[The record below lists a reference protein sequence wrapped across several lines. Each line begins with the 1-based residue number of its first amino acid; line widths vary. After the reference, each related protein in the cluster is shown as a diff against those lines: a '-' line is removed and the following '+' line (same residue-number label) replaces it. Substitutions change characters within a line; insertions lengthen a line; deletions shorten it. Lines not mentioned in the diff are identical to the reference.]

1 MALNCNTQHPL
12 KHDGTS
18 QQQRFAEAL
27 EPSYAPVHEF
37 SLRDWMRFAWHFAEK
52 LRFFPPTDPQKASGN
67 WQEFMKAEEEIEAF
81 LKDAALVE
89 GENWLDKE
97 EQKTILNR
105 DPKGNYE
112 PHLALFLS
120 FLKLTKFSQQHLN
133 TLTQKH
139 LKFYYGEV
147 LQISRRKALPDRVHV
162 IFELAK
168 NAGSGLI
175 KKDTLLDGGKDDHGN
190 PILYRTEEELT
201 VNKARV
207 AHLKSI
213 FHQPGKEI
221 RFAEMTNSAD
231 GLGTE
236 FENPQPRWRPFGNPD
251 WPAATTGFAVAS
263 QVLLMKEGE
272 RKIVMTIHFKNPV
285 KTQGFPTAAT
295 LESTVMALITG
306 EKDWIQFPEIKV
318 HEYSGNTLSQ
328 LVFEMELSQGEEAVI
343 PYNAKIHNENFNT
356 QHPVVRLLFNA
367 GTTKG
372 YALFDA
378 LKKTVV
384 SKIDLSVSVKGMQD
398 LIAENDQ
405 GKLDPAKPFF
415 PFGSVPK
422 AGSNFYIGSSEI
434 FQKNWKTL
442 DLQLSWKNKPLSMV
456 SHYQVYHDA
465 GYTINGED
473 HFGVKASYLKNGKW
487 YPDSTTAEEKSLFS
501 ASGISITPES
511 SIKPKWTGL
520 SKLLIKKGVNQN
532 IALIKNYLAP
542 KPVPK
547 KGLSK
552 TFPLQVD
559 KPIIKNFVPIIVK
572 PIIMATAFH
581 AAAKSDFLRLTLTQ
595 SFLHEHY
602 ARLYSLAMIEIAN
615 GDEADI
621 PREPYTPEVSDI
633 KLNYTAEATDRFHFG
648 SHFSPEEKLQNYQTG
663 EVQLFYDLPFGQSQQ
678 HIFLREQSTFADA
691 VHKKEIRLIP
701 DFAPEGEFFIGLENA
716 SGSDIVSLLFHAA
729 EGSENPLAPTFA
741 NDKPI
746 EWFALVNNE
755 WQPLN
760 KNFLLA
766 NTTNNFLRSGIV
778 KLQLPAAAHNQNTL
792 LDNGF
797 HWIKAVLPNGIH
809 HTSVCELTGVF
820 AQAARAV
827 FSGNNLDSTEQESSL
842 EAETLAKIVDKPVE
856 IKGVKQPYPSFG
868 GTPRESD
875 RDYWLRISERLR
887 HKNRAVTIFDYERL
901 VLQQFPEVYKVKCL
915 THTSLKKPDGSPDY
929 FEINP
934 GHVSLL
940 VIPDISNQKSYDP
953 LQPRASRN
961 LLSNIEDYINQQNT
975 LHVQVV
981 ADNPDYEGVL
991 LDFSVKFHPQYDP
1004 NTYKKILNNDIVK
1017 YLSPWAF
1024 GEYGNIHFGGI
1035 LHKSIL
1041 IGFIEDRPYVDF
1053 ISAFKLMRQADM
1065 TDTNFIQAA
1074 SARAILVSAR
1084 NHSIKTI
1091 ENDQT
1096 CDQ

>member
-1 MALNCNTQHPL
+1 MALNCNTKHPL
-12 KHDGTS
+12 QHDGTS

-52 LRFFPPTDPQKASGN
+52 LRFFSHSDHQKPNGN
-67 WQEFMKAEEEIEAF
+67 WQEFMKSEEEIEAF
-81 LKDAALVE
+81 LKDAALAE
-89 GENWLDKE
+89 GENWLDEE
-97 EQKTILNR
+97 EQKNILKR
-105 DPKGNYE
+105 EPKGNYE

-133 TLTQKH
+133 TLTGKH
-139 LKFYYGEV
+139 LEFYYGEV
-147 LQISRRKALPDRVHV
+147 LKISKRKALPDRVHV

-168 NAGSGLI
+168 NANSGLI
-175 KKDTLLDGGKDDHGN
+175 KKDTLLDGGKDDNGK
-190 PILYRTEEELT
+190 PILYRIEEELT

-213 FHQPGKEI
+213 FHQPGKAI
-221 RFAEMTNSAD
+221 RYAEMTNSAD

-236 FENPQPRWRPFGNPD
+236 FESPHPRWRPFGNPN

-263 QVLLMKEGE
+263 QVLMMKEGE
-272 RKIVMTIHFKNPV
+272 RKITMTIQLKNPV
-285 KTQGFPTAAT
+285 KTQGFPSPAA
-295 LESTVMALITG
+295 LESAAMALITG
-306 EKDWIQFPEIKV
+306 EEDWIQIPEIKV
-318 HEYSGNTLSQ
+318 HEYSGNTLNQ
-328 LVFEMELSQGEEAVI
+328 LVFELDLSQGEDAIV
-343 PYNAKIHNENFNT
+343 PYDAEIHNESFNT
-356 QHPVVRLLFNA
+356 RHPVLRLLFNA
-367 GTTKG
+367 GTEEG
-372 YALFDA
+372 YGLFDA
-378 LKKTVV
+378 LKKLVIN
-384 SKIDLSVSVKGMQD
+384 KIDITISVKGKKD
-398 LIAENDQ
+398 VIAENDQ
-405 GKLDPAKPFF
+405 GKLDTAKPFL
-415 PFGSVPK
+415 PFGSVPR

-442 DLQLSWKNKPLSMV
+442 DLQLSWKNKPFSIT

-465 GYTINGED
+465 GHTINGED

-487 YPDSTTAEEKSLFS
+487 FPDSSTAEEKSLFS
-501 ASGISITPES
+501 SSGISITPES
-511 SIKPKWTGL
+511 SIKPKWAGL
-520 SKLLIKKGVNQN
+520 SKLLIQKGLNPN

-547 KGLSK
+547 KKQSN
-552 TFPLQVD
+552 TAQFPLVVV
-559 KPIIKNFVPIIVK
+559 KPIVVNLAPIIVK

-581 AAAKSDFLRLTLTQ
+581 AAAKSDFLRLTLTK

-615 GDEADI
+615 GGEADI
-621 PREPYTPEVSDI
+621 PNEPYTPEVSDI
-633 KLNYTAEATDRFHFG
+633 QLNYTAEASNRFHFE
-648 SHFSPEEKLQNYQTG
+648 SHFSPEEKLQNYQTR
-663 EVQLFYDLPFGQSQQ
+663 EVQLFHELPFGQTEQ
-678 HIFLREQSTFADA
+678 HVFLREQATFADA
-691 VHKKEIRLIP
+691 LHKKEIRLMP
-701 DFAPEGEFFIGLENA
+701 DYAPEGEFFIGLENA

-741 NDKPI
+741 DDKPI
-746 EWFALVNNE
+746 EWFALVNND
-755 WQPLN
+755 WQSLN

-778 KLQLPAAAHNQNTL
+778 RLQLPAAAHSENTAL
-792 LDNGF
+792 EKGF
-797 HWIKAVLPNGIH
+797 QWIKAVLPKGTH
-809 HTSVCELTGVF
+809 HTSVCELTGIF
-820 AQAARAV
+820 AQAAKAV
-827 FSGNNLDSTEQESSL
+827 FSGNDQESPL
-842 EAETLAKIVDKPVE
+842 EAETLAKIIDKPGE
-856 IKGVKQPYPSFG
+856 IKGVAQPYPSFG
-868 GTPRESD
+868 GTPGEND
-875 RDYWLRISERLR
+875 RDYWLRTSERLR
-887 HKNRAVTIFDYERL
+887 HKNRAVTLFDYERL

-961 LLSNIEDYINQQNT
+961 LLSKVEDFINPLNT

-981 ADNPDYEGVL
+981 ADNPDYEVVL
-991 LDFSVKFHPQYDP
+991 LDFNVKFHPQYDP

-1024 GEYGNIHFGGI
+1024 GEYGNIHFGGT

-1053 ISAFKLMRQADM
+1053 VSAFKLMREAEM
-1065 TDTNFIQAA
+1065 TDTNYIQAT

-1084 NHSIKTI
+1084 YHSIKPI